1 MKKLRIIWFARQ
13 NDASKEHLGFFAS
26 HSGSAL
32 NPNVKSSHG
41 CLSGSDLAVAARE
54 DNGMNQAIVLGFSW
68 KVLEHL
74 FYFLVRLSSALL
86 GLSGNSVCSN
96 PLPNQCSALRV
107 KQVYCYMP
115 LIVRGCIV
123 TPQPVCFTVRPN

>member
-32 NPNVKSSHG
+32 NPNVKSSRG

-54 DNGMNQAIVLGFSW
+54 DNGMNQV
-68 KVLEHL
+68 
-74 FYFLVRLSSALL
+74 
-86 GLSGNSVCSN
+86 
-96 PLPNQCSALRV
+96 
-107 KQVYCYMP
+107 
-115 LIVRGCIV
+115 
-123 TPQPVCFTVRPN
+123 